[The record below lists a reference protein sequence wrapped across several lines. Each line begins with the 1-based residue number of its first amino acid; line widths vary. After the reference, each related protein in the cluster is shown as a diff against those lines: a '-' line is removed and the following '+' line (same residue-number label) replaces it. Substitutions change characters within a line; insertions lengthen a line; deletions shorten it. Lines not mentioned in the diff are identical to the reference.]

1 MAPSPTSPYPDAA
14 PARTPRGATRTLGDA
29 RRHAEGLDAADPLTA
44 LRDRFLLPDG
54 MVYLDGNSLGALPAH
69 VPAVLDDVVRR
80 QWGTNLIASWEGAG
94 WWTAPER
101 AGAKVA
107 RVVGAAPDE
116 VVVTDS
122 TSVDLFKVLAA
133 GARLRPGRRT
143 IVVEPGAFP
152 SDLYVA
158 DGVADLLGLR
168 VERVAPDALARHLE
182 ERGGDVA
189 VVAYSHVDYRT
200 GELLDLPALTG
211 LAQAAGALSC
221 WDLSHSAGALP
232 VRLGA
237 AGVDLA
243 VGCGYKYLNGGPGA
257 PAYVVV
263 ARRHHGRL
271 RNPLPGWTGHA
282 RPFAMEG
289 TYEPAEGASRMRTG
303 TPPVLSLLALD
314 AALDAFDGV
323 DLDAL
328 RARSLSLTGLLVEL
342 VDAHVPSVRVLT
354 PREPARR
361 GSQVSLAHPQARRV
375 VRDLAG
381 RGVVGDFREPD
392 VVRLGVAAPY
402 VRHVDVVTAVERLLE
417 VA

>member
-1 MAPSPTSPYPDAA
+1 MEAE
-14 PARTPRGATRTLGDA
+14 
-29 RRHAEGLDAADPLTA
+29 RRRAEALDAADPLTA
-44 LRDRFLLPDG
+44 LRGRFLLPDG
-54 MVYLDGNSLGALPAH
+54 VVYLDGNSLGALPAH

-80 QWGTNLIASWEGAG
+80 QWGTDLIASWEAGG

-107 RVVGAAPDE
+107 RLVGAHPDE

-133 GARLRPGRRT
+133 GARLRPGRARL
-143 IVVEPGAFP
+143 VVEPGSFP
-152 SDLYVA
+152 TDLYVA
-158 DGVADLLGLR
+158 AAVADLLGLQLD
-168 VERVAPDALARHLE
+168 RVAPADLAAHLAAH
-182 ERGGDVA
+182 GGDVA

-200 GELLDLPALTG
+200 GELLDLPGLTAL
-211 LAQAAGALSC
+211 AHRAGALSC

-232 VRLGA
+232 VGLA
-237 AGVDLA
+237 EHGVDLA

-257 PAYVVV
+257 PAYLVV
-263 ARRHHGRL
+263 ARRHHGAL
-271 RNPLPGWTGHA
+271 TNPLPGWTGHA

-289 TYEPAEGASRMRTG
+289 SYEPAAAVSRMRSG

-314 AALDAFDGV
+314 AALDVLQDV
-323 DLDAL
+323 DLAAL

-342 VDAHVPSVRVLT
+342 VGAHVPSLRVVT
-354 PREPARR
+354 PRDPARR
-361 GSQVSLAHPQARRV
+361 GSQVSLAHPQAQRV
-375 VRDLAG
+375 VRDLAA

-402 VRHVDVVTAVERLLE
+402 VTHADVVTTVERLRE
-417 VA
+417 VAP